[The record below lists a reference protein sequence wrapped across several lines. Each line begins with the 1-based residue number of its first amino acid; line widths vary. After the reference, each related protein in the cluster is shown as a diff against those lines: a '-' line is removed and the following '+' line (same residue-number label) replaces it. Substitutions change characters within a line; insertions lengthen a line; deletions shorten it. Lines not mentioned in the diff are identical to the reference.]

1 MMKKLLV
8 SAVLATSLAALAA
21 PAHADDR
28 EVDADPVTCA
38 GNLNVL
44 PVLQPTSPLAL
55 AAGAIAAVPVCGAGS
70 TLSQLRG

>member
-1 MMKKLLV
+1 MMKKLLAT
-8 SAVLATSLAALAA
+8 AVLALSVAALAA

-28 EVDADPVTCA
+28 ELDTDSVTCT

-70 TLSQLRG
+70 TLSQLHG